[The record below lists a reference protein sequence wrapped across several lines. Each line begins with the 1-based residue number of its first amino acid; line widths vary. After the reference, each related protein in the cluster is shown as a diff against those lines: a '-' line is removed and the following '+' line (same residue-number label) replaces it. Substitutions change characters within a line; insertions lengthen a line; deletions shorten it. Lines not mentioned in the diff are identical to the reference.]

1 LSNSTKIIMDLIKK
15 HNITKALLERECGL
29 ANGTITNWEKGRNKP
44 SYGAIVKIS
53 KYFNVSESFLLGE
66 NDTYTNIASVTGN
79 KNIINQGNPNN
90 ELKTHSETVLGEIES
105 ALLKITKKFSTK
117 KKAALLLF
125 AHELEKKDED
135 DL

>member
-1 LSNSTKIIMDLIKK
+1 MSNSTKIIMDLIKK

-66 NDTYTNIASVTGN
+66 NDTYTNKYSCICAM
-79 KNIINQGNPNN
+79 NI
-90 ELKTHSETVLGEIES
+90 
-105 ALLKITKKFSTK
+105 
-117 KKAALLLF
+117 
-125 AHELEKKDED
+125 
-135 DL
+135 